1 MPASSSSAS
10 PAPGF
15 AVYLYDLAQPVPNR
29 VALVDVPVLSPSAG
43 AFQSLPN
50 LVNYLGRQ
58 YVWSNNL
65 NAYQLAS
72 QVTAQ
77 GDLGAPQL
85 SVLSNPQQ

>member
-1 MPASSSSAS
+1 MAVSSSSAS

-15 AVYLYDLAQPVPNR
+15 AVYLYDLATPPNR
-29 VALVDVPVLSPSAG
+29 VALVDVPLLSPSAG
-43 AFQSLPN
+43 SAQSLPN
-50 LVNYLGRQ
+50 LINYLGRQ

-65 NAYQLAS
+65 WAFQLAT
-72 QVTAQ
+72 QFTAQ